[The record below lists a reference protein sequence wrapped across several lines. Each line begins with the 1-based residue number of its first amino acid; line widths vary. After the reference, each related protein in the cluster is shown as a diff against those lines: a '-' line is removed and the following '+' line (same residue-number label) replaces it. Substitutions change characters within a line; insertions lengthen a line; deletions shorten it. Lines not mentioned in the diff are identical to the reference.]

1 MKMVGAPTKQKALCV
16 ATRCTTAEQFVETFH
31 RYCDEQSFF
40 VATMNMRPV
49 GLETPFSI
57 QLADKTPVLRGLCVV
72 LAAYTTAANP
82 YKRPGVRLGIRRLT
96 SDSEAVFYQ
105 LQAMRTSAPLE
116 VVTEA
121 SASAVRPL
129 PVTPPKPP
137 MRVPD
142 IPVRATPPPVPAP
155 KPQPEPV
162 PEPIQDSVT
171 ITDAPPIADPTPAR
185 TSLRFTTPPPMPV
198 APPPPR
204 EEERTPGSDLVLPAN
219 PLQNLTDESLEG
231 FVDCTLYEETGN
243 FFRAP
248 ETPASPNDEAA
259 SDEPAPPPVDAMPQ
273 LRPSVVMQALDA
285 AHASPTIPPP
295 IASATIPP
303 PFAAA
308 PPQDPSV
315 FQRVERV
322 ENSVVQSLARVE
334 HSVSR
339 LLDVVDTS
347 RPIDEDLPRATP
359 LPAGEAYARQVAK
372 QQQKSRG
379 KLLLFAG
386 GAAFAVLLAI
396 VLVIVARSSSA
407 DETKPSHPSPPIA
420 ASEKPV
426 VKTPEK
432 PATDVPKAPDEVDG
446 DEVAATENEPGT
458 PAAGEG
464 PCKLEVKTTPAGTMV
479 SLDGQAVG
487 PSPITIN
494 GPCTKRRVDLAHPRY
509 KDEMRWISLAEG
521 KPGSIDVALVRPTHN
536 LTIVSNPAG
545 ATVFIA
551 GRRAGTTP
559 TKISLMGFTG
569 LDVKVEKFGFVS
581 MTKRVYSKRPND
593 SLSFA
598 LKKQPFMK

>member
-1 MKMVGAPTKQKALCV
+1 
-16 ATRCTTAEQFVETFH
+16 
-31 RYCDEQSFF
+31 
-40 VATMNMRPV
+40 
-49 GLETPFSI
+49 
-57 QLADKTPVLRGLCVV
+57 
-72 LAAYTTAANP
+72 
-82 YKRPGVRLGIRRLT
+82 
-96 SDSEAVFYQ
+96 
-105 LQAMRTSAPLE
+105 
-116 VVTEA
+116 
-121 SASAVRPL
+121 
-129 PVTPPKPP
+129 
-137 MRVPD
+137 
-142 IPVRATPPPVPAP
+142 
-155 KPQPEPV
+155 
-162 PEPIQDSVT
+162 
-171 ITDAPPIADPTPAR
+171 
-185 TSLRFTTPPPMPV
+185 MPV
-198 APPPPR
+198 APPPPPR

-248 ETPASPNDEAA
+248 EDEAQ

-295 IASATIPP
+295 IASPT
-303 PFAAA
+303 

-315 FQRVERV
+315 IQRVERV

-347 RPIDEDLPRATP
+347 RPIDEETPRATP

-386 GAAFAVLLAI
+386 GAAFAVLLAV

-407 DETKPSHPSPPIA
+407 DEAKPSRPSPPVA
-420 ASEKPV
+420 VTEKPV

-432 PATDVPKAPDEVDG
+432 PATDVPKTDDPASADSVDG

-509 KDEMRWISLAEG
+509 KDEMRWISLTEG
-521 KPGSIDVALVRPTHN
+521 KPGSIDVTLVRPTHN
-536 LTIVSNPAG
+536 LTIVSSPAG

-581 MTKRVYSKRPND
+581 MTKRVYSKRPVD

>member
-1 MKMVGAPTKQKALCV
+1 MRAVGAPTKQKALCV

-116 VVTEA
+116 VATEA
-121 SASAVRPL
+121 SAASIVEPPSPSKPPAIPPIPL
-129 PVTPPKPP
+129 PKPKPP
-137 MRVPD
+137 V
-142 IPVRATPPPVPAP
+142 AASPPPVVE
-155 KPQPEPV
+155 QSV
-162 PEPIQDSVT
+162 PEPIQDPVT
-171 ITDAPPIADPTPAR
+171 DVQ
-185 TSLRFTTPPPMPV
+185 PV
-198 APPPPR
+198 HQ
-204 EEERTPGSDLVLPAN
+204 EERTPGSDLVLPAN

-248 ETPASPNDEAA
+248 DDGTSL
-259 SDEPAPPPVDAMPQ
+259 DEPAAPPVPAMPAV
-273 LRPSVVMQALDA
+273 RPSSVMAALDA
-285 AHASPTIPPP
+285 MRVGPETMPPQIATAAPVTEMQPIPP
-295 IASATIPP
+295 TPP
-303 PFAAA
+303 VERAE
-308 PPQDPSV
+308 PSV
-315 FQRVERV
+315 LARVERV
-322 ENSVVQSLARVE
+322 ETSVVASLARVE

-347 RPIDEDLPRATP
+347 RPIDEDIPRVTP

-372 QQQKSRG
+372 QQARSRTKWILIG
-379 KLLLFAG
+379 G
-386 GAAFAVLLAI
+386 GAAFAVGLVV
-396 VLVIVARSSSA
+396 VLVIVTRSTPAEDASPA
-407 DETKPSHPSPPIA
+407 QRPSPPVA
-420 ASEKPV
+420 MTTEKV
-426 VKTPEK
+426 VEKTPDK
-432 PATDVPKAPDEVDG
+432 QATADVPPPKVDVDG

-458 PAAGEG
+458 PAAGDG

-487 PSPITIN
+487 PSPITIG

-509 KDEMRWISLAEG
+509 KTEMRWVALTAG
-521 KPGSIDVALVRPTHN
+521 KPGALDVTLVRPTHT
-536 LTIVSNPAG
+536 LTILSNPSG
-545 ATVFIA
+545 ATVYIA

-559 TKISLMGFTG
+559 TKVSLMGFTG

-581 MTKRVYSKRPND
+581 VTKRVYSKRAED